1 MSVNR
6 NENIIKV
13 VRGDN
18 GIGPVRYEFPGTLHL
33 AGGGGGGASG
43 APFYGGAGGGG
54 STVVSASLSI
64 TPQITYV
71 TFVGA
76 GGEGGAWTGGTAGNS
91 GIDGTESSWEAYTN
105 NYDTPVTMSVEGGQ
119 AALWASPSPSPLDG
133 GNSGTG
139 SVIGP
144 TTENY
149 PGFIGGITRIGT
161 IGGQPATATGGGAG
175 SFENGE
181 DGEANFQKAG
191 DGGDGV
197 LITSAIIGGAQL
209 AGGGGGGSGA
219 DTANTGG
226 SGNDGGGDGGDN
238 QGAAGGN
245 ATLLSAGGG
254 GGGATDT
261 IAGDGGSGANG
272 FAHLRFVG
280 KIGTQLGEFD
290 ITVTNA
296 TVAYDAGANTTDI
309 LFGIGV
315 GTFRY
320 TAPYPYVPKP

>member
-71 TFVGA
+71 AFVGS
-76 GGEGGAWTGGTAGNS
+76 GGEGGVWTGGSGTS

-119 AALWASPSPSPLDG
+119 AALWRDVTPIPLDG

-149 PGFIGGITRIGT
+149 PGFIGGITKIGT

-175 SFENGE
+175 TIENGE

-191 DGGDGV
+191 DGGNGV
-197 LITSAIIGGAQL
+197 LIPSNIIGGAEL
-209 AGGGGGGSGA
+209 AGGGGGGAGSDATNTPGSGESG
-219 DTANTGG
+219 GG
-226 SGNDGGGDGGDN
+226 SGGDN
-238 QGAAGGN
+238 QGSAGGN

-254 GGGATDT
+254 GGGASSS
-261 IAGDGGSGANG
+261 IGGAGGSGANG
-272 FAHLRFVG
+272 FAHMRFIG
-280 KIGTQLGEFD
+280 KIGTQLGELD
-290 ITVTNA
+290 IAVTNA
-296 TVAYDAGANTTDI
+296 TTSYDAASNTTDI
-309 LFGIGV
+309 LFAIGV

>member
-43 APFYGGAGGGG
+43 APFAGGAGGGG

-64 TPQITYV
+64 TPQITYEV
-71 TFVGA
+71 FVGQ
-76 GGEGGAWTGGTAGNS
+76 GGEGGVWTGGDGQS
-91 GIDGTESSWEAYTN
+91 GIDGAPSTWAAYTN
-105 NYDTPVTMSVEGGQ
+105 NYNTPVTMSVEGGQ
-119 AALWASPSPSPLDG
+119 AALWADPSPTPLDG

-175 SFENGE
+175 SLENGE

-191 DGGDGV
+191 NGGEGV
-197 LITSAIIGGAQL
+197 YIPSNIIGASEL
-209 AGGGGGGSGA
+209 AGGGGGGSGS
-219 DTANTGG
+219 DSANTAG
-226 SGNDGGGDGGDN
+226 SGRGGGGQGGDN
-238 QGAAGGN
+238 QGSAGTD
-245 ATLLSAGGG
+245 AFRLSAGGG
-254 GGGATDT
+254 GGGASAA
-261 IAGDGGSGANG
+261 IGGAGGSGANG
-272 FAHLRFVG
+272 FAHMRFIG
-280 KIGTQLGEFD
+280 KIGTQLGELD
-290 ITVTNA
+290 IAVTNA
-296 TVAYDAGANTTDI
+296 TTSYQAASNTTDI
-309 LFGIGV
+309 LFAVGV